1 MKKISDKYNE
11 ACIKVFDMLKLL
23 SNGTARYRD
32 IIELFTSSEKSE
44 NAAANVI
51 LNKYLNTLKIFG
63 INIYKS
69 KNVYYLQNSFFSI
82 NLDENDAKI
91 FCLLNSAKD
100 YLTSPKQQEIFDKFL
115 KSIEMRLTKTSKEM
129 VDTENLELAKINST
143 EYLNKY
149 RDIISKCEVC
159 CYENQKLELSF
170 RQDNKDYKVI
180 CSPREL
186 TFKNGKAYL
195 SVFNHLSRQIFDIA
209 VDTITSMRQMP
220 VISKGNEVSVTVVY
234 KIGNDLAK
242 SYCLKEWET
251 CDGTPDKNGWLTIVN
266 HNEDFDVLL
275 KRLLRYGNNCVVV
288 SPKTFR
294 ESMITAIDDTLKNYG

>member
-1 MKKISDKYNE
+1 
-11 ACIKVFDMLKLL
+11 
-23 SNGTARYRD
+23 
-32 IIELFTSSEKSE
+32 
-44 NAAANVI
+44 
-51 LNKYLNTLKIFG
+51 
-63 INIYKS
+63 
-69 KNVYYLQNSFFSI
+69 
-82 NLDENDAKI
+82 
-91 FCLLNSAKD
+91 
-100 YLTSPKQQEIFDKFL
+100 
-115 KSIEMRLTKTSKEM
+115 MRLTKTSKEM

-275 KRLLRYGNNCVVV
+275 KRLLRYGSNCVVV

>member
-32 IIELFTSSEKSE
+32 IIELFSTSDKTE

-63 INIYKS
+63 INIYKT
-69 KNVYYLQNSFFSI
+69 KNIYHLQNSFFSI
-82 NLDENDAKI
+82 NLDENDSRAYCILK
-91 FCLLNSAKD
+91 SSKD
-100 YLTSPKQQEIFDKFL
+100 YLTNSKQQEIFDKFL
-115 KSIEMRLTKTSKEM
+115 RSIEMRLTKASKEM
-129 VDTENLELAKINST
+129 VDLKDSEFKNINSS

-149 RDIISKCEVC
+149 RDIIARCETC
-159 CYENQKLELSF
+159 CYENQKLELSYT
-170 RQDNKDYKVI
+170 QDNKDYKVI
-180 CSPREL
+180 CSPREI

-195 SVFNHLSRQIFDIA
+195 SVFNHLSRQIFDVS
-209 VDTITSMRQMP
+209 VDLITSMKQMP

-234 KIGNDLAK
+234 KIGNALAK

-251 CDGTPDKNGWLTIVN
+251 CDGKPDENGWLTIIN
-266 HNEDFDVLL
+266 HNEDFDELL
-275 KRLLRYGNNCVVV
+275 KRLMRYGSNCVVL
-288 SPKTFR
+288 SPKNFR
-294 ESMITAIDDTLKNYG
+294 ESMITAIDNTLKNYE